1 MTAWGPR
8 ADVLLNTML
17 VIEMYT
23 LRRAL
28 TGLTQEEF
36 DWEPHPGAWGIRP
49 RAEGTTPKPTRNGGN
64 RGSRPGGGG
73 EPAGGRSA
81 RLRTPP
87 APKAASGSPTAI
99 GRSPRPRIAATRSS
113 P

>member
-28 TGLTQEEF
+28 TGLTQEG
-36 DWEPHPGAWGIRP
+36 DC
-49 RAEGTTPKPTRNGGN
+49 RA
-64 RGSRPGGGG
+64 
-73 EPAGGRSA
+73 GR
-81 RLRTPP
+81 
-87 APKAASGSPTAI
+87 
-99 GRSPRPRIAATRSS
+99 
-113 P
+113 